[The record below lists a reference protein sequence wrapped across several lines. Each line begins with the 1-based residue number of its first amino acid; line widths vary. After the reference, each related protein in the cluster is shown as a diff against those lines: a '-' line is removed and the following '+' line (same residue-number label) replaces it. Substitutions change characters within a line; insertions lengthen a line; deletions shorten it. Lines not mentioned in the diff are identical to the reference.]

1 MSAATRII
9 AHLDMDAFYASV
21 ELLRYP
27 ELHGRPVVVGGGR
40 RHQPEEVIDPSTG
53 ATTRRFATLARY
65 AGRGVATTAS
75 YEARK
80 LGVHSAMGLMKAAK
94 LAPDAILLPSD
105 FDAYRE
111 QSRRFKAAVRAIAPE
126 IEDRGIDEI
135 YIDLTEVVSSPGR
148 GFDREAIVPV
158 ARAIKRAVKDA
169 TELSC
174 SIGIAPNKL
183 LAKIASDLEKPD
195 GLVILDASDVPAR
208 IWPLAARKINGIGP
222 KASARLAGMGI
233 ESIGQLAQA
242 DLGLLGDRFGRNT
255 AHWMHEVAHGRD
267 ERSVVIESETKS
279 ISRETTFDRDL
290 HAVRDRAALS
300 TIFTEL
306 CEQLAGQRYHV
317 SAALTQRR
325 QGKVQEIQ
333 PVVKILAKRARSREF
348 LQRAVAGGDETH
360 IHGNLPRAA
369 QPSDRP
375 SLDCGEQL
383 GLGGRA
389 QSADLVEE
397 KRASVGGFAKS
408 DAGLFRIGEGTALM
422 AEQLGFGER
431 FWQGRTIQNN
441 ERLAGARAGAVQPA
455 GEQAFAGAR
464 LSLDE
469 HWRQMVF
476 QAALHDSDGI
486 QLGANFIEAGAE
498 KDAVRRRNGFRRA
511 VLFAAVDA
519 SQAAAA
525 GEGEGQFR
533 GFKRLGKIIPRAK
546 AHRFHRRLHSAE
558 RRHHDHHG
566 VLRKCPVAQQLQTFA
581 IGEMQVQQRELKPQL
596 AQQTAGLRNAAGL
609 SHLGSELAQI
619 AGESLAEGCIVFEQ

>member
-40 RHQPEEVIDPSTG
+40 RHQPEEGIDPSTG

-111 QSRRFKAAVRAIAPE
+111 QSRRFKEAVRAIAPE

-169 TELSC
+169 TDLSC

-222 KASARLAGMGI
+222 KASARLAEMGI

-242 DLGLLGDRFGRNT
+242 DIGLLGDRFGRNT

-290 HAVRDRAALS
+290 HAVRDRTALS

-306 CEQLAGQRYHV
+306 CE
-317 SAALTQRR
+317 
-325 QGKVQEIQ
+325 
-333 PVVKILAKRARSREF
+333 
-348 LQRAVAGGDETH
+348 
-360 IHGNLPRAA
+360 
-369 QPSDRP
+369 
-375 SLDCGEQL
+375 
-383 GLGGRA
+383 
-389 QSADLVEE
+389 
-397 KRASVGGFAKS
+397 
-408 DAGLFRIGEGTALM
+408 
-422 AEQLGFGER
+422 
-431 FWQGRTIQNN
+431 
-441 ERLAGARAGAVQPA
+441 RLAGDMRRKGYVARNIGLKLRYDDFSIATRATTLQMPTQDARVIRRVAGECARRAPLDKRIRLLGVRAGTLMRVEVAASLPLRERARATADLFEDYKQ
-455 GEQAFAGAR
+455 
-464 LSLDE
+464 
-469 HWRQMVF
+469 
-476 QAALHDSDGI
+476 DG
-486 QLGANFIEAGAE
+486 LP
-498 KDAVRRRNGFRRA
+498 
-511 VLFAAVDA
+511 LT
-519 SQAAAA
+519 
-525 GEGEGQFR
+525 
-533 GFKRLGKIIPRAK
+533 P
-546 AHRFHRRLHSAE
+546 
-558 RRHHDHHG
+558 
-566 VLRKCPVAQQLQTFA
+566 
-581 IGEMQVQQRELKPQL
+581 
-596 AQQTAGLRNAAGL
+596 
-609 SHLGSELAQI
+609 
-619 AGESLAEGCIVFEQ
+619 

>member
-169 TELSC
+169 TDLSC

-222 KASARLAGMGI
+222 KASARLAEMGI
-233 ESIGQLAQA
+233 GSIGQLAQA
-242 DLGLLGDRFGRNT
+242 DIGLLGDRFGRNT

-306 CEQLAGQRYHV
+306 CEQLAGNMQRKGYV
-317 SAALTQRR
+317 ARNIGLKLRYDDFIATRATTLQMPTQDARVIRRVAGECARRAPLDKRIRLLGVRAGTLMRVEVAASLPLR
-325 QGKVQEIQ
+325 E
-333 PVVKILAKRARSREF
+333 RAR
-348 LQRAVAGGDETH
+348 AT
-360 IHGNLPRAA
+360 
-369 QPSDRP
+369 
-375 SLDCGEQL
+375 
-383 GLGGRA
+383 
-389 QSADLVEE
+389 ADLFEDY
-397 KRASVGGFAKS
+397 KQ
-408 DAGLFRIGEGTALM
+408 DGLPLT
-422 AEQLGFGER
+422 
-431 FWQGRTIQNN
+431 
-441 ERLAGARAGAVQPA
+441 P
-455 GEQAFAGAR
+455 
-464 LSLDE
+464 
-469 HWRQMVF
+469 
-476 QAALHDSDGI
+476 
-486 QLGANFIEAGAE
+486 
-498 KDAVRRRNGFRRA
+498 
-511 VLFAAVDA
+511 
-519 SQAAAA
+519 
-525 GEGEGQFR
+525 
-533 GFKRLGKIIPRAK
+533 
-546 AHRFHRRLHSAE
+546 
-558 RRHHDHHG
+558 
-566 VLRKCPVAQQLQTFA
+566 
-581 IGEMQVQQRELKPQL
+581 
-596 AQQTAGLRNAAGL
+596 
-609 SHLGSELAQI
+609 
-619 AGESLAEGCIVFEQ
+619 